1 MSVSVLQHHS
11 VYLLRAFGRDHAT
24 TISRWVTTAQQMR
37 WLAPSTQL
45 PLTTEKIL
53 GWKKPGGQAFVYLK
67 DNDPQPVGYG
77 ELNPMRRHLDQL
89 WIGHV
94 IIRPDQRGLGCGRK
108 LVQALLFEAFHERFA
123 SCVTLVVFPD
133 NTPAVQCYLDVGFTI
148 TGDEHHQ
155 FGGVGP
161 KHRLLRLEIK
171 PDQYESRR
179 EQLLHSAQ
187 NSFS

>member
-1 MSVSVLQHHS
+1 MSISVLQQQNI
-11 VYLLRAFGRDHAT
+11 YLLRPFQPDHAPI
-24 TISRWVTTAQQMR
+24 ISHWVKTPQQMR

-45 PLTTEKIL
+45 PLTIEKIV

-67 DNDPQPVGYG
+67 DHDPLPVGYG

-94 IIRPDQRGLGCGRK
+94 IIRPDQRGLGSGRS
-108 LVQALLFEAFHERFA
+108 LIHALLYEAFHERFA

-133 NTPAVQCYLDVGFTI
+133 NTPAVQCYLGVGFTI
-148 TGDEHHQ
+148 TGDERHQ

-161 KHRLLRLEIK
+161 KLRLLRMEIK
-171 PDQYESRR
+171 PDQYESRL
-179 EQLLHSAQ
+179 EEILHSTRKV
-187 NSFS
+187 SG